1 MNRSTRCAV
10 ASVNA
15 NDAGETGGK
24 SAASVEINLEGP
36 FAAVADNAVV
46 TTVCKIGASATAVA
60 TFDGKGAE
68 CQ

>member
-36 FAAVADNAVV
+36 FAAVADNAV
-46 TTVCKIGASATAVA
+46 
-60 TFDGKGAE
+60 
-68 CQ
+68 